1 MKKICNARF
10 LKGNSERGLKPHDG
24 AYVGGLQDHDTKLP
38 VQWEGLQ
45 TEINHLYEPN
55 TEISQS
61 FTFASVIN
69 HSPQILIARS
79 LMRTNWKSDRSP
91 RRQSMSRAL
100 KAGLFHTPHTKY
112 EDQQTA
118 EYSAMTTNK
127 PQKTVLKKT
136 GGTANEAPTQSKFL
150 SALWFLGE
158 HGGSLPSHWGE
169 WFGPFCRR
177 FVKAPSAH
185 SRLKPCSRQDKCWPP
200 SSWTFYSL
208 KLRLNTAGKHKVRTA
223 VTSLLT
229 LECATATVPH
239 TASTNQPSRFLS
251 IPSK

>member
-1 MKKICNARF
+1 MKYCRLTYNCVSWAKRLSISSFKSGNFTRMCNVMYIKISPNLIACNYFSFSLKVIFHFEFNPTCKWKKICNARF

-24 AYVGGLQDHDTKLP
+24 AYVGGLQDHDTKLS

-112 EDQQTA
+112 EDHKQQNIQQWPQ
-118 EYSAMTTNK
+118 TN
-127 PQKTVLKKT
+127 PQKL
-136 GGTANEAPTQSKFL
+136 
-150 SALWFLGE
+150 
-158 HGGSLPSHWGE
+158 
-169 WFGPFCRR
+169 C
-177 FVKAPSAH
+177 
-185 SRLKPCSRQDKCWPP
+185 
-200 SSWTFYSL
+200 
-208 KLRLNTAGKHKVRTA
+208 
-223 VTSLLT
+223 
-229 LECATATVPH
+229 
-239 TASTNQPSRFLS
+239 
-251 IPSK
+251 